1 MSIFVYLYFD
11 EREDGDRK
19 GETGNRGLPLYLSC
33 FTYFKY
39 TETNM
44 AKWYNMIEVSNG
56 YTVHCITLNFS
67 FSNVLYLKQINQQ
80 CGLSEAGIWSTE
92 RMVQT
97 TSLSTPLTKYY
108 TSLPFPVDISFHSLP
123 RQNILFATSPS
134 IPFKKI
140 SQNEES
146 LFLALLHYDR
156 FLNWSLKKKKEYLA
170 FIVSPAKSDAPEK
183 KITSGSVHLSL
194 IPNHRKDTK

>member
-1 MSIFVYLYFD
+1 
-11 EREDGDRK
+11 
-19 GETGNRGLPLYLSC
+19 
-33 FTYFKY
+33 
-39 TETNM
+39 
-44 AKWYNMIEVSNG
+44 MIEVSNG
-56 YTVHCITLNFS
+56 YTVHCITLNLS

-123 RQNILFATSPS
+123 RQNMLFATSPS

>member
-1 MSIFVYLYFD
+1 M
-11 EREDGDRK
+11 
-19 GETGNRGLPLYLSC
+19 
-33 FTYFKY
+33 
-39 TETNM
+39 
-44 AKWYNMIEVSNG
+44 SNG

-67 FSNVLYLKQINQQ
+67 FSNVLYLKKKVNQQ

-140 SQNEES
+140 SQNEEN

-156 FLNWSLKKKKEYLA
+156 FWNWSLKKNILPLLCLQQSLMLLKKLQVVLFTSHWFQIIGSYLN
-170 FIVSPAKSDAPEK
+170 
-183 KITSGSVHLSL
+183 KINFTPTRPSVWLTLNCRYKAERVDSSLFLSAC
-194 IPNHRKDTK
+194 